1 MGKGH
6 PPNPAQAR
14 FVVGYTTA
22 EGRKPKAKVFPFPF
36 SRAPNSFALLR
47 QKLAFV
53 FNGLY
58 KFRDVWS
65 PLPPPV
71 GPAPCRAAGPWR
83 DP

>member
-22 EGRKPKAKVFPFPF
+22 EGRKPKAKVIPCPF
-36 SRAPNSFALLR
+36 SRTPNTLALLR
-47 QKLAFV
+47 QKLAFI

-58 KFRDVWS
+58 KFRDIQLSS
-65 PLPPPV
+65 P
-71 GPAPCRAAGPWR
+71 PAWPQEAARPRGG
-83 DP
+83 